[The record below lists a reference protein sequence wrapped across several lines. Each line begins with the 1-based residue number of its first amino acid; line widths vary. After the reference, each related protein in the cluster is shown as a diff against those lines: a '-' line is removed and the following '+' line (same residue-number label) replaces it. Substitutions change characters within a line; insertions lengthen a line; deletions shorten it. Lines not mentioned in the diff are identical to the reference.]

1 MMNWCTLGS
10 YQVALQCRCVNSRD
24 PWKGYENQDWFIPSP
39 ALKVEEADLK
49 LSPDQIRETLNYF
62 LLCSNRVSQM
72 TKTYDDIEAVTRLLE
87 EKEKDLEL
95 TARIG
100 KELLQQNNKFELT
113 IASLGGELKTANE
126 KITQLLHESA
136 KKTELIQILTNDMDE
151 SFFENGVGNGRIN
164 LDLMQKKISTLEEEN
179 VALKTEYCQLA
190 AQTDDVEA
198 KEQMLLSDIT
208 GQLACANSSMGFLE
222 DEMDRQK
229 EENRIQHEHILIIT
243 AKLKDTEMKLHKIA
257 TENEEANS
265 LLQITKETQN
275 SLALELADLKEKY
288 IEVEG
293 LLRDAQEQ
301 LRKAR
306 RRTMPTARSSFF
318 PSLGS
323 NTQVP
328 FDSLQNE
335 LELSM
340 HSEFSTDSG
349 FSAVDSINP
358 YYKKVFDTVRCA
370 SRSSLSSGDSV
381 HSLNVG
387 VGGHVTSN
395 TSGPRMS
402 SRTQNY
408 RLRRSTGSI
417 YSSSS
422 LGYPSLDST
431 GQSDTESSQTDSED
445 GYPGP
450 PRQGIPG
457 APGAA
462 ELEAA
467 LRRLS
472 PGEVLA
478 RRTNLQYGPTYSGY
492 ESDCYLPYGCRTPD
506 SLMSTGSGGY
516 PGWKLPEKL
525 QIVKPLEGSQ
535 TLHHW
540 SQLAQPTFNGLLE
553 ERPGVK
559 IRGGKELEDMGLESY
574 ALSDLEE
581 DDEYS
586 NPGKMFDSST
596 PIYTLTNSTVMHPDD
611 GTFVVTSVRASCVPS
626 VCSSIQNSPPQT
638 PDIRSR
644 RNSTSTFSTTYGLA
658 RMLNERGIKAV
669 TPSAFNTPCGINSF
683 TPTATPCNSPD
694 GTPPLS
700 RSTSPEPYEAFSIPQ
715 LIRSSVP
722 QFLQQ
727 TVVGGTKR
735 KMDLKRKDKFLKS
748 ESLITKIER
757 MGISNLMGSPSAL
770 TISAGMYAR
779 PALTSPMAQL
789 TCLLPHQNSEDHLQK
804 RTKKLEEEP
813 LAQSPPTAEPNGLGV
828 PGKPGSDALNRRL
841 QQLNSRKQRRNGA
854 TRPDLG
860 TVSTKKLPDPE
871 QTSTLGTLS
880 SLLFGRKGATVH
892 KFKALLGKNRI
903 TRPNEKV
910 LIYHTTGHASTALL
924 HFIRTGLDL
933 KTPKKLKFEPI
944 VFFIESNFKL
954 RSDQRESILKRV
966 DDEVNKFNFPIF
978 YVSLAQYIINPSQLS
993 SIVSDKYEGVV
1004 LGDYDHF
1011 TVSGTNKVDL
1021 TTRTQV
1027 NKIFEQRLLIEV
1039 AKFLKCKCIFTPDLA
1054 IDTASQLLTNVCL
1067 GRGEHIVFDTG
1078 TVDSRDEE
1086 VTILRPL
1093 RNFTIKEAAL
1103 YNYFHNLDPVN
1114 FVHQQANPYA
1124 SIQNLMQKFVTDL
1137 QENYPS
1143 TISTIVRTGDK
1154 LGINKYTSNA
1164 KCLFCQAPLGVSG
1177 ESLGSSEATN
1187 FSHWVSTQTPNCN
1200 ISVNDR
1206 TKYILNTFNN
1216 RKYDEYCFSCNE
1228 IQSFLC
1234 KQ

>member
-1 MMNWCTLGS
+1 MLTTVRKL
-10 YQVALQCRCVNSRD
+10 LR
-24 PWKGYENQDWFIPSP
+24 YENQDWFIPSP

-100 KELLQQNNKFELT
+100 KELLQQNNKLDAT
-113 IASLGGELKTANE
+113 ISSLEAELKTANE
-126 KITQLLHESA
+126 KITQLTHESA
-136 KKTELIQILTNDMDE
+136 KKTELIQILTSDMDE
-151 SFFENGVGNGRIN
+151 PCLENGIPNGRIN
-164 LDLMQKKISTLEEEN
+164 LDLMQKKVSTLEEEN
-179 VALKTEYCQLA
+179 TALKSEYCRLA

-198 KEQMLLSDIT
+198 KEQLLLSDIT
-208 GQLACANSSMGFLE
+208 GQLACANSSMVLLE

-229 EENRIQHEHILIIT
+229 EENRIQHEHILALT
-243 AKLKDTEMKLHKIA
+243 AKLKDTEMKLHKLV

-265 LLQITKETQN
+265 LLQITKDTQN

-306 RRTMPTARSSFF
+306 RRTTPIARSSFF

-323 NTQVP
+323 NTQAP
-328 FDSLQNE
+328 FESLQNE

-340 HSEFSTDSG
+340 HSEFSADSG
-349 FSAVDSINP
+349 FSAVDSIP
-358 YYKKVFDTVRCA
+358 YYKKVFDTVRSA
-370 SRSSLSSGDSV
+370 SRGSLSSGDSMT
-381 HSLNVG
+381 SLNFG
-387 VGGHVTSN
+387 LGGQISSN

-408 RLRRSTGSI
+408 RLRRSSGSV

-462 ELEAA
+462 DLEAA

-478 RRTNLQYGPTYSGY
+478 RRANLQYGPTYSGY

-525 QIVKPLEGSQ
+525 QIVKPMEGSQ

-586 NPGKMFDSST
+586 NPGKAFDSST
-596 PIYTLTNSTVMHPDD
+596 PVYTLTNSTVMHPDD
-611 GTFVVTSVRASCVPS
+611 GTFTVTSVRGSCVPS

-638 PDIRSR
+638 PNMRSR

-669 TPSAFNTPCGINSF
+669 TPSAFNTPCGVNSF

-694 GTPPLS
+694 GSPPLS
-700 RSTSPEPYEAFSIPQ
+700 RSASPEPYEAFSIPQ
-715 LIRSSVP
+715 LILSSVP

-727 TVVGGTKR
+727 TVGGGTK
-735 KMDLKRKDKFLKS
+735 KKVIEKRRPIKTSPKS
-748 ESLITKIER
+748 ESLVTKIER
-757 MGISNLMGSPSAL
+757 MGISNLMGTPGAL
-770 TISAGMYAR
+770 SISSGGMYAR

-789 TCLLPHQNSEDHLQK
+789 TCLLPSQIPEDDSQKQTRSSNSSA
-804 RTKKLEEEP
+804 
-813 LAQSPPTAEPNGLGV
+813 AQSSHTGQGSSNLGV

-841 QQLNSRKQRRNGA
+841 EQLNSRKQRRNGA

-880 SLLFGRKGATVH
+880 SLLFGRKG
-892 KFKALLGKNRI
+892 
-903 TRPNEKV
+903 
-910 LIYHTTGHASTALL
+910 
-924 HFIRTGLDL
+924 GL
-933 KTPKKLKFEPI
+933 F
-944 VFFIESNFKL
+944 
-954 RSDQRESILKRV
+954 
-966 DDEVNKFNFPIF
+966 
-978 YVSLAQYIINPSQLS
+978 
-993 SIVSDKYEGVV
+993 
-1004 LGDYDHF
+1004 
-1011 TVSGTNKVDL
+1011 
-1021 TTRTQV
+1021 
-1027 NKIFEQRLLIEV
+1027 
-1039 AKFLKCKCIFTPDLA
+1039 
-1054 IDTASQLLTNVCL
+1054 
-1067 GRGEHIVFDTG
+1067 
-1078 TVDSRDEE
+1078 
-1086 VTILRPL
+1086 
-1093 RNFTIKEAAL
+1093 
-1103 YNYFHNLDPVN
+1103 
-1114 FVHQQANPYA
+1114 
-1124 SIQNLMQKFVTDL
+1124 
-1137 QENYPS
+1137 
-1143 TISTIVRTGDK
+1143 
-1154 LGINKYTSNA
+1154 
-1164 KCLFCQAPLGVSG
+1164 
-1177 ESLGSSEATN
+1177 
-1187 FSHWVSTQTPNCN
+1187 
-1200 ISVNDR
+1200 
-1206 TKYILNTFNN
+1206 
-1216 RKYDEYCFSCNE
+1216 
-1228 IQSFLC
+1228 
-1234 KQ
+1234 